1 MAAEERSAMTPAGE
15 GGATAASARPR
26 FDGLLRCCL
35 GLLLFA
41 QCSGFSLP
49 LRAPALLSSAPLR
62 AGMDGSAMP
71 RRACAKH
78 QALGGICMRG
88 KDHYRDLSTRPA
100 HRQSSLRMSSE
111 GKDDYI
117 DQRLTTLGSRKQTFL
132 EQAAADDL
140 DQAELELKLASLKA
154 ELQAIKTKMS
164 ATMRRRRKLLKAKD
178 VPDYF
183 DADGDSRSE
192 YGDSR
197 DSFLESFTGSID
209 TFATAEE
216 YDMDVAF
223 RRLRVWSR
231 GQAKFMESGSVVHVR
246 TGSRFED
253 DDDDPETARLIEA
266 DEGDVFVFPY
276 GVVVCWG
283 LTQEQTEELQTV
295 MRFCERRG
303 IPFCIT
309 YIKLGAMPHV
319 IIW

>member
-1 MAAEERSAMTPAGE
+1 
-15 GGATAASARPR
+15 
-26 FDGLLRCCL
+26 
-35 GLLLFA
+35 
-41 QCSGFSLP
+41 
-49 LRAPALLSSAPLR
+49 
-62 AGMDGSAMP
+62 
-71 RRACAKH
+71 
-78 QALGGICMRG
+78 
-88 KDHYRDLSTRPA
+88 
-100 HRQSSLRMSSE
+100 MSSE
-111 GKDDYI
+111 GKDEFF
-117 DQRLTTLGSRKQTFL
+117 DQRLNIKDSRKQTFL

-216 YDMDVAF
+216 YDMDMAF

-231 GQAKFMESGSVVHVR
+231 GQAKFMESETVVHVR

-309 YIKLGAMPHV
+309 YIALGAIPHV

>member
-1 MAAEERSAMTPAGE
+1 MAAKQRSAMTQAGD

-49 LRAPALLSSAPLR
+49 LRASAPLLSVGRR
-62 AGMDGSAMP
+62 AGMDGRAMQ
-71 RRACAKH
+71 RSACAKH
-78 QALGGICMRG
+78 QALGGICMSG
-88 KDHYRDLSTRPA
+88 KDHYRDLPTRPVR
-100 HRQSSLRMSSE
+100 RQSSLRMSSE
-111 GKDDYI
+111 GKDEFF
-117 DQRLTTLGSRKQTFL
+117 DQRLNIKDSRKQTFL

-140 DQAELELKLASLKA
+140 DQAELELKLASLKG
-154 ELQAIKTKMS
+154 ELQAINRKMI
-164 ATMRRRRKLLKAKD
+164 ATMRRRRKLLKQGQQNPTSKD
-178 VPDYF
+178 IPD
-183 DADGDSRSE
+183 GH
-192 YGDSR
+192 

-209 TFATAEE
+209 TFCTAEQ
-216 YDMDVAF
+216 YDMNVAF

-309 YIKLGAMPHV
+309 YITLGAIPHV
-319 IIW
+319 FIW

>member
-1 MAAEERSAMTPAGE
+1 
-15 GGATAASARPR
+15 
-26 FDGLLRCCL
+26 LN
-35 GLLLFA
+35 
-41 QCSGFSLP
+41 
-49 LRAPALLSSAPLR
+49 
-62 AGMDGSAMP
+62 
-71 RRACAKH
+71 
-78 QALGGICMRG
+78 I
-88 KDHYRDLSTRPA
+88 KD
-100 HRQSSLRMSSE
+100 
-111 GKDDYI
+111 
-117 DQRLTTLGSRKQTFL
+117 SRKQTFL

-231 GQAKFMESGSVVHVR
+231 GQAKFMESDTVVHVR

-253 DDDDPETARLIEA
+253 CVLGPYSGADRGTADCHAILRAAWYPILHYLHQIRCNTTCYYL
-266 DEGDVFVFPY
+266 VT
-276 GVVVCWG
+276 
-283 LTQEQTEELQTV
+283 LT
-295 MRFCERRG
+295 
-303 IPFCIT
+303 
-309 YIKLGAMPHV
+309 
-319 IIW
+319 